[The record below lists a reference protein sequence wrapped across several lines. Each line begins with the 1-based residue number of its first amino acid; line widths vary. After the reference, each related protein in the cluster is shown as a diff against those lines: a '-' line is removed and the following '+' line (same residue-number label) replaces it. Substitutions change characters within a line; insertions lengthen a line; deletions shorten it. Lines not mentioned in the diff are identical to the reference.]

1 MRLIVLFPCLRIF
14 VVKTFAI
21 PMLVVLQT
29 ALQHLFFKVKKIT
42 FQSLDPFAASS
53 QDLCKGKLFTFIRY
67 PPAV

>member
-1 MRLIVLFPCLRIF
+1 

-21 PMLVVLQT
+21 PILVVLQT
-29 ALQHLFFKVKKIT
+29 ALQHLFFKVKKFT
-42 FQSLDPFAASS
+42 FQSLDPFAAAS